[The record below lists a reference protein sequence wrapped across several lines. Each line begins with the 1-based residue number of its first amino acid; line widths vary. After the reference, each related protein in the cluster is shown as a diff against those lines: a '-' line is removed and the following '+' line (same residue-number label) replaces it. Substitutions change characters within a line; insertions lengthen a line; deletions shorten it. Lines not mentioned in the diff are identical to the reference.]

1 MSDDPRTAPHDT
13 GTEGT
18 ALPEPAVDELLL
30 DEPGV
35 DQPVAQEPALD
46 EPVAE
51 EAVGTAPDAAPV
63 GPRSKGLLIGLGV
76 LVLALLGG
84 VVWGGVAWMDRRQAA
99 ESERA
104 AVAVG
109 RQAALN
115 VFSFDYRKVED
126 QLKVIHKTAGGR
138 FATEFTNSRDALVKV
153 VKTEQRVSNSR
164 VVEAAVVTAGPSSVQ
179 LLVALNEF
187 RVTKSN
193 PKGVPILQR
202 VFLELRKSAGQWKL
216 VELRPVA

>member
-1 MSDDPRTAPHDT
+1 MSDDPRTAPNDT
-13 GTEGT
+13 GSEDN
-18 ALPEPAVDELLL
+18 ALPDLKPAVDEPVP
-30 DEPGV
+30 DE
-35 DQPVAQEPALD
+35 DLAEEPVLD
-46 EPVAE
+46 EPVVE
-51 EAVGTAPDAAPV
+51 EAVETWADDAPAAPV
-63 GPRSKGLLIGLGV
+63 APRSMGLLIGLGV
-76 LVLALLGG
+76 LVLALLVG

-99 ESERA
+99 DSERA

-126 QLKVIHKTAGGR
+126 QLKVIQKTAGGR
-138 FATEFTNSRDALVKV
+138 FATEFTNSRDALIKV

-187 RVTKSN
+187 RVTKTN

-202 VFLELRKSAGQWKL
+202 VLLELRKTAGQWKL